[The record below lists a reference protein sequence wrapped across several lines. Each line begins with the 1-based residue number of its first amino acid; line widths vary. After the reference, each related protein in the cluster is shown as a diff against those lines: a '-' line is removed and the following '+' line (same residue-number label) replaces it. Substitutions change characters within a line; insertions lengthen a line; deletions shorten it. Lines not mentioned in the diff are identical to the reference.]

1 MNPSRMSALG
11 AGGDGQWVSGGPETP
26 WQGRARPD
34 AARRDTRRRRARE
47 PYEASPEAQ
56 SSQRRIRRE
65 TERQRSLRT
74 ACTLMSVTSLTPACG
89 PELLLTKY
97 QRLSQ
102 LVRYTAFL
110 EDATSALV
118 RGCCSGNT
126 RQSSLMVDSSVNGLA
141 NAQLEHRTAAEF
153 APDLDLGQH
162 RFTSPHSTKNGFG
175 VLVGQ
180 YLAVGAGWLLGRGDE
195 AVLVPPAKH
204 EIGPVA
210 LAPSPRPE
218 SACGQL
224 WNN

>member
-118 RGCCSGNT
+118 RELGVRLNFDFNPVTRYIRRLRYQAQAGSGLFDFPADEADEVMKLLDT
-126 RQSSLMVDSSVNGLA
+126 MSAGAADQRQTQG
-141 NAQLEHRTAAEF
+141 AA
-153 APDLDLGQH
+153 A
-162 RFTSPHSTKNGFG
+162 TSPAPSTSWGHRSAASTG
-175 VLVGQ
+175 TAPSQ
-180 YLAVGAGWLLGRGDE
+180 RRADE
-195 AVLVPPAKH
+195 PPPAGRLPH
-204 EIGPVA
+204 
-210 LAPSPRPE
+210 
-218 SACGQL
+218 
-224 WNN
+224 